1 MLRPAQRRHAIGI
14 LALVLLTL
22 GVVLYFTT
30 DRTSSAL
37 NDLEAACLRIGPI
50 LVVIWLAYEQ
60 LKRIPV
66 WLWCTLPVLL
76 LALATRPRMLLVL
89 VPLVVAAAILKPKVW
104 PRRER

>member
-1 MLRPAQRRHAIGI
+1 M
-14 LALVLLTL
+14 
-22 GVVLYFTT
+22 
-30 DRTSSAL
+30 